1 MITRVGAWNVGP
13 RAHWKIVRSFRQ
25 LRGQHCAKVWAL
37 FEASHPL
44 LVTMLRIR
52 FPHRRVICHR
62 TDVVVFMRRGAPRPR
77 VEVVG
82 HGMPWVGPHL
92 GRPKTGRSW
101 LLLVWD
107 DEAML
112 FVHRVTPRGN
122 DEAWEADRKVIAAV
136 AGRVDLPDRL
146 AVIGDHNK
154 RAAELAAEYDNLG
167 LTLLP
172 AKAKVDQC
180 AVRGF
185 TGKGTRLG
193 DHGSDHVALLWR
205 LS

>member
-1 MITRVGAWNVGP
+1 MIERVGAWNVGP
-13 RAHWKIVRSFRQ
+13 RSPWRIVRSFARLNRQ
-25 LRGQHCAKVWAL
+25 NPAKVWAL
-37 FEASHPL
+37 FEASRPL
-44 LVTMLRIR
+44 LVTALRIR

-62 TDVVVFMRRGAPRPR
+62 TDVVVILRRGAPHPR

-82 HGMPWVGPHL
+82 HGTRWQGPHL
-92 GRPKTGRSW
+92 GRPKNGRSW

-107 DEAML
+107 DEAVL

-122 DEAWEADRKVIAAV
+122 DEAWKADRKVIAAV
-136 AGRVDLPDRL
+136 ARRVDLPDRL

-154 RAAELAAEYDNLG
+154 RARELAREYKSMG

-172 AKAKVDQC
+172 ANAKVDQC

-185 TGKGTRLG
+185 LGAGTRLG

-205 LS
+205 LR